1 MEPVTVDQIV
11 GQAVNILKENGTD
24 EVTIWIV
31 AVSVIAAQNGWTLDE
46 ASENLANLLNS
57 IENDTVVEDADVPEV

>member
-1 MEPVTVDQIV
+1 MEPVTVEQIV

-24 EVTIWIV
+24 DVTIWTV